1 MTNQPQVVGWRTSDY
16 GIQDPTAVIQSN
28 YAYYI
33 EAAKGMALKF
43 PGSAPG
49 GIYTV
54 GYIHNM
60 GTNMP
65 TQLQSVLGTMPYVGY
80 DSQADPEVM
89 LTAFDNAGLS
99 IILGIEPGNADIN
112 VLATKI
118 LGKYKN
124 HSCVK
129 GFGLD
134 NEWYKTES
142 GNVTM
147 TSAAATSFRDA
158 IRAVNSGYKV
168 LLKHYDASRL
178 PKGISGITYLTDT
191 CGFTAYN
198 EAISEYIAW
207 GNSFSGSEVAYQLGY
222 DQMECGENPNWWLN
236 LAPKPG
242 YGEAAVKIF
251 NSISASISN
260 PVYSVYWADFTIL
273 TQFPINYK
281 AGTGVCGQP
290 TCNLVAS
297 YNTYGDVYLMIM

>member
-1 MTNQPQVVGWRTSDY
+1 MANQPQVVGWRSSAYSDE
-16 GIQDPTAVIQSN
+16 DPTAVNQGNST
-28 YAYYI
+28 YYI

-43 PGSAPG
+43 PGSMPG
-49 GIYTV
+49 AIYTI
-54 GYIHNM
+54 GYIDNM
-60 GTNMP
+60 GTAMP
-65 TQLQSVLGTMPYVGY
+65 TQLQSTLGTMNWVHYASDNP
-80 DSQADPEVM
+80 DPEVM
-89 LTAFDNAGLS
+89 LTAFDNAGLN

-142 GNVTM
+142 GNVKM
-147 TSAAATSFRDA
+147 TSSEATAFRDA

-168 LLKHYDASRL
+168 LIKHYDASML
-178 PKGISGITYLTDT
+178 PRGISGMTYLTDT
-191 CGFTAYN
+191 CGFTTYN

-222 DQMECGENPNWWLN
+222 DQMECGEDPNWWLN

-251 NSISASISN
+251 NGIKTSISN
-260 PVYSVYWADFTIL
+260 PVYSVYWTDFTIL
-273 TQFPINYK
+273 TQFPIDYK
-281 AGTGVCGQP
+281 AGTGNGCGSQP
-290 TCNLVAS
+290 ICNLVI
-297 YNTYGDVYLMIM
+297 T